1 MACNTYQNKVLDN
14 PWHFCTKEQNF
25 VIIYRKSDYKDM
37 WSNHVGDL

>member
-25 VIIYRKSDYKDM
+25 VIYRKSDYKDM
-37 WSNHVGDL
+37 WSNHVRDL